1 MIAAGSSRGLK
12 LALAVLVVSAAAVA
26 AESSRGDETAVP
38 GSAEQIR
45 LSYAPIVKKAAPA
58 VVNIFTRRVVKTQ
71 SASPMFDDPFFK
83 QFFGDDSGLGGSWE
97 REQTSLGSG
106 VIVSADGMVITNEH
120 VVHGAEDITVV
131 LGDRREFDATV
142 VTHDER
148 TDLSVLRID
157 PKGEQLPT
165 LAFADSEGIEV
176 GDLVLAIG
184 NPFGV
189 GQTVTS
195 GIVSAVA
202 RTQVGISDLGFFI
215 QTDAAIN
222 PGNSGGALVDM
233 NGNLLGINTAIF
245 SRSGGSIGIGFAIPA
260 NMVATVVAAAGQG
273 GRPVRPWMGVTGQP
287 LTRELAEGFGVDRPG
302 GVVLNQVHP
311 NSPAAAAGLEL
322 GDVILTFN
330 DHEVLDPAGLRFRVA
345 TAKIG
350 SQASLRVLRDG
361 KPEDIVITLVAAP
374 EVPPREET
382 LLEGDNPLA
391 GASIVNL
398 SPAVAEEL
406 GIDDAWE
413 GVMVVSVARGSAAR
427 RIGLRPGDLLLEV
440 AGEEVKSVSEVK
452 AAIQHPAESW
462 RLSIRRGGQIH
473 TIVLS

>member
-1 MIAAGSSRGLK
+1 
-12 LALAVLVVSAAAVA
+12 
-26 AESSRGDETAVP
+26 
-38 GSAEQIR
+38 
-45 LSYAPIVKKAAPA
+45 
-58 VVNIFTRRVVKTQ
+58 
-71 SASPMFDDPFFK
+71 
-83 QFFGDDSGLGGSWE
+83 
-97 REQTSLGSG
+97 
-106 VIVSADGMVITNEH
+106 
-120 VVHGAEDITVV
+120 
-131 LGDRREFDATV
+131 
-142 VTHDER
+142 
-148 TDLSVLRID
+148 VLRID
-157 PKGEQLPT
+157 PKGERLPT

-202 RTQVGISDLGFFI
+202 RTQIGISDLGFFI

-233 NGNLLGINTAIF
+233 NGDLLGINTAIF

-311 NSPAAAAGLEL
+311 KSPAAVAGLEL
-322 GDVILTFN
+322 GDVILSFN

-350 SQASLRVLRDG
+350 SQANLRVLRDG
-361 KPEDIVITLVAAP
+361 KPEDVVITLVAAP

-382 LLEGDNPLA
+382 LLDGDNPLA

-427 RIGLRPGDLLLEV
+427 RLGLKPGDLLLEV
-440 AGEEVKSVSEVK
+440 AGEEVKSVTDVMD
-452 AAIQHPAESW
+452 AVRHPAENW

>member
-12 LALAVLVVSAAAVA
+12 LAMAVLVVSAAAA
-26 AESSRGDETAVP
+26 TAGASRGDETAVP
-38 GSAEQIR
+38 DSAAQIR
-45 LSYAPIVKKAAPA
+45 LTFAPIVKKVAPA
-58 VVNIFTRRVVKTQ
+58 VVNIYTRRVVKTR

-83 QFFGDDSGLGGSWE
+83 QFFGDDSGLGGSRE
-97 REQTSLGSG
+97 RVQNSLGSG
-106 VIVSADGMVITNEH
+106 VIVSADGLVITNEH

-142 VTHDER
+142 VTNDER

-157 PKGEQLPT
+157 PKGERLPT

-202 RTQVGISDLGFFI
+202 RTQIGISDLGFFI

-233 NGNLLGINTAIF
+233 NGDLLGINTAIF

-311 NSPAAAAGLEL
+311 KSPAAAAGLEL

-330 DHEVLDPAGLRFRVA
+330 EYEVLDPAGLRFRVA

-350 SQASLRVLRDG
+350 SEANLRVLRDG

-374 EVPPREET
+374 EVPPRDET

-413 GVMVVSVARGSAAR
+413 GVMVV
-427 RIGLRPGDLLLEV
+427 
-440 AGEEVKSVSEVK
+440 
-452 AAIQHPAESW
+452 
-462 RLSIRRGGQIH
+462 
-473 TIVLS
+473 